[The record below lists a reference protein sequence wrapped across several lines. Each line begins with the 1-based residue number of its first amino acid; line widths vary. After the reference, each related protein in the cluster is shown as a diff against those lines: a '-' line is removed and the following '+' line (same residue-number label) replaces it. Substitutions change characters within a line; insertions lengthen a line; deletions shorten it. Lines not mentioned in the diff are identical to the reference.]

1 MKTMSGRER
10 LMRVFR
16 QQETDRMPI
25 WLWGVDP
32 MFPSRNSSWATLY
45 ELVEKYELD
54 IMRSWH
60 PRPKAPAK
68 QPKTPPKPAP
78 KPERRQSDKPDMW
91 EHERVT
97 KTPKG
102 DLTQIHYQPKDGSPG
117 YIKKHLIETVEDAE
131 KWLSIPHRIVEPSVE
146 VESYFELKRK
156 TGDRTM
162 LMVGIGE
169 AMYSIQ
175 ALMGSE
181 VYSIWMVMETDL
193 LHEMIRR
200 SYERIENLV
209 KYYLAHDVGD
219 YYGWVGPELCIP
231 PLASPEDFREFVFR
245 YDKPIIDLIHDA
257 GKLVWVHYHGD
268 MEKVLI
274 DFVDMGVDCLNPI
287 EPPPVGGLTLAEAK
301 ELIDGRM
308 ALDGGVQNGDND
320 LLEPEEMMR
329 VVEETVAMGKPGG
342 CFILGQTSSPTT
354 WPTLSEKH
362 IANYRAFVETGVR
375 LASYD

>member
-1 MKTMSGRER
+1 
-10 LMRVFR
+10 
-16 QQETDRMPI
+16 MPI

-32 MFPSRNSSWATLY
+32 MFRSGDPSWATLY
-45 ELVEKYELD
+45 DLVEKYELD

-60 PRPKAPAK
+60 PRPKVPVK
-68 QPKTPPKPAP
+68 QPKPAP
-78 KPERRQSDKPDMW
+78 QQERRQSDKPDMW
-91 EHERVT
+91 EYERVT

-102 DLTQIHYQPKDGSPG
+102 DLIQTHYQPKDGSPG
-117 YIKKHLIETVEDAE
+117 YVKKHLIETVEDAE
-131 KWLSIPHRIVEPSVE
+131 KWLSLPHRIVEPNVD
-146 VESYFELKRK
+146 VDSYFELKRK
-156 TGDRTM
+156 TGDRTI

-181 VYSIWMVMETDL
+181 VYSIWMVMESEL
-193 LHEMIRR
+193 LHEMIRC
-200 SYERIENLV
+200 SYEKIENVV
-209 KYYLAHDVGD
+209 KYYLSHDIGD

-231 PLASPEDFREFVFR
+231 PLASPEDFREFVFK

-257 GKLVWVHYHGD
+257 GKLVWVHCHGD
-268 MEKVLI
+268 MGKVLL

-287 EPPPVGGLTLAEAK
+287 EPPPVGSLNLAEAK
-301 ELIDGRM
+301 ELINGRM
-308 ALDGGVQNGDND
+308 TLDGGVQNGDND
-320 LLEPEEMMR
+320 LLEPEEMVK
-329 VVEETVAMGKPGG
+329 VVEETVTMGKPGG

>member
-68 QPKTPPKPAP
+68 QPKTSPKPAP

-102 DLTQIHYQPKDGSPG
+102 DLTQIHYRPKDGSPG

-162 LMVGIGE
+162 LMVSIGE

-257 GKLVWVHYHGD
+257 GKLVWVHCHGD

-320 LLEPEEMMR
+320 LLEPEEMVR